1 MILSPR
7 QANGPLPMRLCGQ
20 PRGAPQITL
29 TDAGYKAP
37 NSAFLIGNVTG
48 QTSVDGKSKGTF
60 GADYGDTRLQ
70 TNPLEQTFVTALI
83 RPIS

>member
-1 MILSPR
+1 MARYLCASVVNRAAPRRSLSPTP
-7 QANGPLPMRLCGQ
+7 A
-20 PRGAPQITL
+20 T
-29 TDAGYKAP
+29 
-37 NSAFLIGNVTG
+37 FLIGNVTG